1 MLPFSRLLDALK
13 QIPDPRRDQGKRY
26 PLPYLLLFSVLAIL
40 SGAKGFSDIILFIEQ
55 RLDALNAAFGST
67 LKRAPSINT
76 VRVLLHTLD
85 GDSLETALRR
95 HAESLLTGEPAQ
107 MMPIIAVDGK
117 TLRGSAD
124 PFLDRKAAHMLS
136 AFATENAILLAHA
149 AVDDKTNEIPCVQ
162 ALIRDLGLGGVLYTG
177 DGMQCQKKTFQ
188 AAAQT
193 GSSVLVQVKANQP
206 ILLATLQ
213 DMAATRPVTDHHD
226 TKDKIA
232 HGRQERRVVDTFAV
246 GDRLGADWE
255 GLIAAAA
262 RVTRLTWH
270 KDSATGLWHLSEDVS
285 FYVCQTALSAKAFSA
300 AIRGHWGVESHHY
313 VRDVTF
319 HEDDSRIR
327 IEPIAFARLRSM
339 ALNVLRANG
348 VKNVARALYK
358 NAFKIENI
366 LSYSLS

>member
-26 PLPYLLLFSVLAIL
+26 PLPYLLLFSILAIL
-40 SGAKGFSDIILFIEQ
+40 SGAKGFSDIIIFMEQ
-55 RLDALNAAFGST
+55 RLNALNEVFGIN

-85 GDSLETALRR
+85 CDCLETALRT
-95 HAESLLTGEPAQ
+95 HAESLLTGGHAG
-107 MMPIIAVDGK
+107 MLPIIALDGK
-117 TLRGSAD
+117 TLRGSVD
-124 PFLDRKAAHMLS
+124 HFNDRKAAHILS

-149 AVDDKTNEIPCVQ
+149 EVDAKTNEIPCVQ
-162 ALIRDLGLGGVLYTG
+162 ALIRELSLAGVLYTG
-177 DGMQCQKKTFQ
+177 DGMQCQKKTFE
-188 AAAQT
+188 AAEET
-193 GSSVLVQVKANQP
+193 GSYVLAQVKANQP
-206 ILLATLQ
+206 TLLDTLQ
-213 DMAATRPVTDHHD
+213 EIAATKPSTDHHE

-246 GDRLGADWE
+246 GDRLAADWD

-270 KDSATGLWHLSEDVS
+270 KDTKSGLWHLTEEIS
-285 FYVCQTALSAKAFSA
+285 FYVCQTALSAKAFGA
-300 AIRGHWGVESHHY
+300 AIRGHWGVESNHY
-313 VRDVTF
+313 VRDVTL
-319 HEDDSRIR
+319 HEDESRIR
-327 IEPIAFARLRSM
+327 IKPVNFARLRSI

-348 VKNVARALYK
+348 IKNVARALYK
-358 NAFKIENI
+358 NALRVENV